1 VCLIKK
7 KKTKE
12 RWAMNDFI
20 KLFEN
25 ETVKIVEALI
35 GQTPS
40 LDLKEEQNLSIV
52 SNITSPIVL
61 LNIIVSG
68 DVNASIMVAVEPK
81 MVVFLSDMI
90 MGKEESGR
98 KKIYND
104 DLIVAKEIVSNIFG
118 TIANIFSVEKEPL
131 VVSFHVQKAEYIGK
145 SREIILDSYTK
156 MFVYDLKIGDVKSLF
171 MFIIDENLQN
181 NRFKTKREF
190 LQEKKIESYKA
201 QDIDSVVSLNSEE
214 MDNISLI
221 KDVKLPVKVRI
232 GKKKMF
238 LKDILNIDIGSVIE
252 LNQLVNDPLE
262 ILVDDHVIAEGEV
275 VVVDGNFGV
284 QITTIGTKKERA
296 DRLKS

>member
-118 TIANIFSVEKEPL
+118 TIANIFSVQKEPL